1 MKRCRHDIFSNM
13 LEEAKEG
20 AVKTNLMYA
29 ARLSYTQLESYL
41 KTLEDT
47 GLLENR
53 GRSWITTEK
62 GERFLEAF
70 QTVQMLMEKGKT

>member
-1 MKRCRHDIFSNM
+1 M

-20 AVKTNLMYA
+20 EIKTNLMHA
-29 ARLSYTQLESYL
+29 ARLSHTMLEGYL

-47 GLLENR
+47 DLLENR
-53 GRSWITTEK
+53 GGRWFTTEK

-70 QTVQMLMEKGKT
+70 QTLQMLMEKGET